1 VNSDEFNDVVPR
13 FFDRT
18 QAGRRL
24 AKALWRYRQKQDT
37 IVAGIP
43 RGGVITAA
51 AVAESLE
58 LPVDVVPVEKVQVP
72 GHDELIAGAVSA
84 DGVARDERR
93 CHQRVPTSCLN
104 GSKRRSIAGCSSSKP
119 GSSFRAGDQP
129 PFAGRTVIIVDDG
142 IATGSTM
149 DAAIQVVRRAG
160 AERIVVAVP
169 VGAPDGCERLR
180 SRVDHFVCLETP
192 EPFFGIG
199 YWYARFPSANEREV
213 TQPVTQTQWHWRDQA
228 GAGGAAF

>member
-1 VNSDEFNDVVPR
+1 MNFEEFNDVVPR

-18 QAGRRL
+18 EAGRRL
-24 AKALWRYRQKQDT
+24 AKALWRYRQKPDT

-58 LPVDVVPVEKVQVP
+58 LPVDVVPVGKVQVP

-84 DGVARDERR
+84 DGVRVMNEDVISAFQLVPERVEAEIHR
-93 CHQRVPTSCLN
+93 RLLELETRQRFS
-104 GSKRRSIAGCSSSKP
+104 RR
-119 GSSFRAGDQP
+119 DQP

-149 DAAIQVVRRAG
+149 DAAIQVVRGTG
-160 AERIVVAVP
+160 AKRIVVAVP
-169 VGAPDGCERLR
+169 VGALDSCERLR

-192 EPFFGIG
+192 EPFFGIE
-199 YWYARFPSANEREV
+199 YWYTHFPSVDERDV
-213 TQPVTQTQWHWRDQA
+213 MHTVTQTQWSPLA
-228 GAGGAAF
+228 LA

>member
-1 VNSDEFNDVVPR
+1 VIFDEFSNVVPR
-13 FFDRT
+13 FLDRT

-24 AKALWRYRQKQDT
+24 AKALWRYRQKPNT

-72 GHDELIAGAVSA
+72 GHDELIAGAVGA
-84 DGVARDERR
+84 DGVRVMNEDVISAFQLVPERVEAEIHR
-93 CHQRVPTSCLN
+93 RLLELDTRQRFSP
-104 GSKRRSIAGCSSSKP
+104 R
-119 GSSFRAGDQP
+119 DQP
-129 PFAGRTVIIVDDG
+129 LFAGQTVIIVDDG

-160 AERIVVAVP
+160 AKRIVVAVP
-169 VGAPDGCERLR
+169 VGAADRCERLR
-180 SRVDHFVCLETP
+180 GRVTHFVCLETP
-192 EPFFGIG
+192 EPFFGIA
-199 YWYARFPSANEREV
+199 YWYAHFPSVDERDV
-213 TQPVTQTQWHWRDQA
+213 RNTVTQTQWSPLA
-228 GAGGAAF
+228 LA